1 MKSRGTSRTLCAIAG
16 ALLLLIARPSAAA
29 EKQPSPAA
37 ASPAVR
43 HPNLLLNRA
52 ELDQINGKIHDHKWA
67 ADLFQRVKAMADD
80 MIAKGTRN
88 ERETALCYALT
99 GERRYADSVRRLL
112 LDYARDFER
121 QRPKLDLKLQPE
133 WGAWDTWG
141 VHAWAYDF
149 TYATFSPEER
159 QRVEQWLREGCRLV
173 IQGEKLW
180 TTTPNLVFGKHFNV
194 GLVGFCLGDKELI
207 DWGLNDPG
215 AHGPRKGGFYQVM
228 DAMIEDGHF
237 WAEAPIYALHYDVHG
252 MLALAEAALHYDGTD
267 LYHYVSKKSGASIK
281 GVVDGY
287 ILLGYPLERTGIGRG
302 SVRLATFADGSTSY
316 TPRGE
321 LFDTF
326 LINPLD
332 AAPSFSGEL
341 EIAYKRYK
349 DPGYAWLLG
358 LNPKRDANITYGRA
372 TWGYI
377 GLTHGEP
384 LPANPSPPPAPG
396 GVYPG
401 LGFALLRADQ
411 SPDYWTSG
419 GLTAVVMLGKWL
431 SHGHADDY
439 NLILHGKGRLLYPDL
454 NVIQYEPSY
463 LNWTREGIAHN
474 TLLVDHQSPSHG
486 PFTTRQDLGQDVKY
500 FSISG
505 SAYQG
510 VRQTRSVLLTREYLA
525 DFFHAADIE
534 EPARPRVFDWV
545 LHGLGRLYPGNPAAY
560 RPTNALVPF
569 YWWVD
574 NERGRTTD
582 ATFQADWIQR
592 SAGITPGVQALG
604 KEWFQQEVGVR
615 MTMLGSKGTEVYA
628 GDGPMTNGPPYHRL
642 DGNPEG
648 SLPLLVVRREA
659 PATLF
664 AAVHEPY
671 QGQPKIQRVRRLA
684 ESGGAAVIA
693 VHTGL
698 FTDYLMTASDEGQ
711 HTLVSA
717 DGEVFTFSDYGF
729 LRVEKIA
736 WTLRGKVAGFRVAPT
751 AWPPSFEVAIN
762 GKNQRLTKVKGLVE
776 WGNLPKD
783 LPPAA
788 TGGTSLGA
796 ATQRVPGV
804 DDAEVP
810 SELAA
815 AVHCRFQ
822 PEEVHLAVGGEKE
835 VELHLR
841 WVGQG
846 RSGGQFRLVAAK
858 GLQVEPA
865 QIAVETMEEGQERT
879 VRFKVR
885 AEKDAA
891 HLLREIRF
899 MPGGGLR
906 AAEES
911 LPVSTG
917 VVMTPDNRVPK
928 CGQFVVRAPGY
939 TTKVDH
945 YSGTSFYLLDA
956 DGHRRFGRVVTGNF
970 LTGFPGVACE
980 GKWSLIFGH
989 QCEGTWTGQNNLT
1002 VRPLGLD
1009 NAPNARLLYT
1019 YLEDRIVIRMVPP
1032 TDPTKEFTMWLGN
1045 FDILGP
1051 PIHNGKQEQPWSPIV
1066 ADRFFFPHP
1075 LYRQGV
1081 LLTTPP
1087 KTALSLRGDTS
1098 VSFPIHAGQEVTL
1111 RFAEAGEATG
1121 K

>member
-1 MKSRGTSRTLCAIAG
+1 VRSVRKLARLVSSVWAS
-16 ALLLLIARPSAAA
+16 ALLFLALLPAALAA
-29 EKQPSPAA
+29 EAGQAA
-37 ASPAVR
+37 VK

-52 ELDQINGKIHDHKWA
+52 EIDAIKGKIRAQPWA
-67 ADLFQRVKAMADD
+67 AELFGQVKALAEEMLT
-80 MIAKGTRN
+80 KGTHN

-99 GERRYADSVRRLL
+99 GEKRYADAVRRLL
-112 LDYARDFER
+112 LDYAREFET
-121 QRPKLDLKLQPE
+121 QRPKLDLTLQPE
-133 WGAWDTWG
+133 WGAWEAWG
-141 VHAWAYDF
+141 VKAWAYDL
-149 TYATFSPEER
+149 TYDTFSPEER
-159 QRVEQWLREGCRLV
+159 LRVEQWLREACRMV

-180 TTTPNLVFGKHFNV
+180 TTTPNLVFGKHYNV

-207 DWGLNDPG
+207 EWGMNDPG

-252 MLALAEAALHYDGTD
+252 MFALAEAALHYDGTD
-267 LYHYVSKKSGASIK
+267 LYHYVAQKSGASIK

-326 LINPLD
+326 LVNPLD
-332 AAPSFSGEL
+332 RIPCFSGEL

-377 GLTHGEP
+377 ALTHGEP
-384 LPANPSPPPAPG
+384 LPERPSPPPAPG

-419 GLTAVVMLGKWL
+419 GLAAVVMLGKWL

-486 PFTTRQDLGQDVKY
+486 PFTTRQDLGEDAKY
-500 FSISG
+500 FSITG

-510 VRQTRSVLLTREYLA
+510 VRQTRALLLTKQYLA
-525 DFFHAADIE
+525 DFFYAADTE
-534 EPARPRVFDWV
+534 ERPRPRVFDWV
-545 LHGLGRLYPGNPAAY
+545 LHGLGRLYAGNPAAY
-560 RPTNALVPF
+560 RPTSALLPF

-582 ATFQADWIQR
+582 GTFQADWIQR
-592 SAGITPGVQALG
+592 SAGITPGLQALG

-615 MTMLGSKGTEVYA
+615 MTMLGSPGTEVYA
-628 GDGPMTNGPPYHRL
+628 GDGPMTNGQPYHRL

-648 SLPLLVVRREA
+648 SLPLLVVRRQG
-659 PATLF
+659 PAALF

-671 QGQPKIQRVRRLA
+671 EGRPQVQEVRRLA
-684 ESGGAAVIA
+684 ESGGAAAIA
-693 VHTGL
+693 VRAAD
-698 FTDYLMTASDEGQ
+698 FTDYLMTTSDESQ
-711 HTLVSA
+711 HTLVSPS
-717 DGEVFTFSDYGF
+717 GEVFTFSDFGY
-729 LRVEKIA
+729 LRIDKQAARV
-736 WTLRGKVAGFRVAPT
+736 RGKVGGFRVPAT
-751 AWPPSFEVAIN
+751 WLPPGGELTVN
-762 GKNQRLTKVKGLVE
+762 GKKERLAKAAGCVE
-776 WGNLPKD
+776 WGKIPKD
-783 LPPAA
+783 LPPAPQA
-788 TGGTSLGA
+788 LTPGYPMGASPGGRREPDSPL
-796 ATQRVPGV
+796 
-804 DDAEVP
+804 EH
-810 SELAA
+810 AA

-822 PEEVHLAVGGEKE
+822 PEEVHLAAGGEKA

-841 WVGQG
+841 AVGAG
-846 RSGGQFRLVAAK
+846 RTAGQFRVAAPK
-858 GLQVEPA
+858 HLVVEPA
-865 QIAVETMEEGQERT
+865 LIAVDAMEEGQERS
-879 VRFKVR
+879 VRLRVR
-885 AEKDAA
+885 AAKDAA
-891 HLLREIRF
+891 SLLCEIRF
-899 MPGGGLR
+899 APEGGLM
-906 AAEES
+906 AAAQT

-917 VVMTPDNRVPK
+917 VVMTADNRVPK
-928 CGQFVVRAPGY
+928 SGQFVVRAPGY

-980 GKWSLIFGH
+980 GKWSLVFGH
-989 QCEGTWTGQNNLT
+989 QCEGIWTGPNNLT

-1009 NAPNARLLYT
+1009 GAPNARLLYS
-1019 YLEDRIVIRMVPP
+1019 YFEDRIVIRMAPP
-1032 TDPTKEFTMWLGN
+1032 TDPTKEYTMWLGN
-1045 FDILGP
+1045 FDVLGP
-1051 PIHNGKQEQPWSPIV
+1051 PVHNGKQEQPWSPIV

-1081 LLTTPP
+1081 LLATPP
-1087 KTALSLRGDTS
+1087 KTALSLRADTA
-1098 VSFPIHAGQEVTL
+1098 VSFPIRAGQEVTL
-1111 RFAEAGEATG
+1111 RFCDAAEARI
-1121 K
+1121 KP